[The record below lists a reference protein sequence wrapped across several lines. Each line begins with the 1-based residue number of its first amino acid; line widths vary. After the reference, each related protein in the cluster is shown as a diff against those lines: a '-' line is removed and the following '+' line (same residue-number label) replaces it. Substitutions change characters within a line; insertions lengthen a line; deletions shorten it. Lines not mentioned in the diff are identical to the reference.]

1 MLASKGLKVV
11 GVDSDVS
18 AGVQRGLKCTEY
30 TGQPLEGGSLAEAA
44 MALGESA
51 DVVLIMTAAV
61 ADAGLGSNDV
71 LKLTALRELRAVLSL
86 GGYLCVEVP
95 SQEAAEGAS
104 RELLLQAGFDARVVQ
119 VQDNRLRLIAVA
131 V

>member
-18 AGVQRGLKCTEY
+18 AGLQRGLKCTTY
-30 TGQPLEGGSLAEAA
+30 TGQPLQGGSLAEAA
-44 MALGESA
+44 MALGGRA
-51 DVVLIMTAAV
+51 DVVLIMTAA
-61 ADAGLGSNDV
+61 AGAGLSSNDV
-71 LKLTALRELRAVLSL
+71 LTPTALRELRAALSP

-95 SQEAAEGAS
+95 SQEAAEGTS
-104 RELLLQAGFDARVVQ
+104 RQLLQRAGFDPRVAQ
-119 VQDNRLRLIAVA
+119 VQHDRLRLIAVA